1 MLNRNLES
9 GHPCFASDLRG
20 NAFSF
25 SPLRMML
32 AVGLSYI
39 AFYYVEVCSLYAHF
53 LENFFFII
61 NEVEVYQKLFLHLL
75 TLSYGFYSLIC

>member
-1 MLNRNLES
+1 
-9 GHPCFASDLRG
+9 
-20 NAFSF
+20 
-25 SPLRMML
+25 MML